1 MSKAR
6 DTANLIHTAG
16 ILSQDEAV
24 SGSWTINGSWIVSNT
39 LNFATATSPNTH
51 TIQFG
56 DNTGWVLRFMTNVS
70 GTPTTRFSFKDNGD
84 FTAVGN
90 VTANSDARLKTNIQT
105 IEDPLSLINELRG
118 VRYVKDGNLNIGVIA
133 QEVQQVLP
141 EVVHEDENG
150 MLSVAYGNIVGLL
163 IEAIKELKRE
173 IDELKGK

>member
-16 ILSQDEAV
+16 ILSQDETV
-24 SGSWTINGSWIVSNT
+24 SGSWTVSNT
-39 LNFATATSPNTH
+39 LKFANATSPNTH

-56 DNTGWVLRFMTNVS
+56 DNTGWVLRFMTDVS

-90 VTANSDARLKTNIQT
+90 VSAYSDARLKTNIQT

-173 IDELKGK
+173 IDILKQEK